1 MKELTAEFFEEIYP
15 LNLSESEVILKIMEN
30 DKEYF
35 KKYKGILDYIDETT
49 NFCKK
54 NGFVKTIFGRKCFI
68 AGINNKNP
76 NFRNFAIRAAINAPI
91 QGSAADIIKKAMIKI
106 YKFFN
111 KNKVKSKLILQ
122 VHDEL
127 LFEMPESE
135 ITYLTKEITSIMEKA
150 MLPDIKLDVP
160 LIVDVGKGNNW
171 AEAH

>member
-1 MKELTAEFFEEIYP
+1 
-15 LNLSESEVILKIMEN
+15 
-30 DKEYF
+30 
-35 KKYKGILDYIDETT
+35 
-49 NFCKK
+49 
-54 NGFVKTIFGRKCFI
+54 
-68 AGINNKNP
+68 
-76 NFRNFAIRAAINAPI
+76 
-91 QGSAADIIKKAMIKI
+91 MIKI
-106 YKFFN
+106 HKFFIEN
-111 KNKVKSKLILQ
+111 KIKTKMILQ

>member
-1 MKELTAEFFEEIYP
+1 MKQRTFVKKIDF
-15 LNLSESEVILKIMEN
+15 LKS
-30 DKEYF
+30 YF
-35 KKYKGILDYIDETT
+35 KKFPEIKDYMNTT
-49 NFCKK
+49 INFCRKK
-54 NGFVKTIFGRKCFI
+54 GYVNNIFGRRCYI
-68 AGINNKNP
+68 TGINNKNS

-106 YKFFN
+106 HKFFIEN
-111 KNKVKSKLILQ
+111 KIKTKMILQ